1 MQLKQIYDKQSN
13 ENYKNLRLFYAFIMA
28 FTKPSI
34 ANSSLIGKEPFSTFY
49 SLMPM

>member
-13 ENYKNLRLFYAFIMA
+13 KHYKDLSLFYDFIIAFA
-28 FTKPSI
+28 KPSI